1 MRKIEG
7 AIGYEPRITKISFS
21 KRGKIDIYLNDGR
34 IIVTPIDFFS
44 DIKKL
49 NTNQRKKWTI
59 LGGEGFT
66 FDDCD
71 EVYHIEQ
78 VLGNYEDYKYKFVG
92 EPRTQYKKAN
102 KKQKT

>member
-1 MRKIEG
+1 MRRIEG
-7 AIGYEPRITKISFS
+7 AFGYQPRIKKIGFT
-21 KRGKIDIYLNDGR
+21 KRGKIDIYLDDGR

-49 NTNQRKKWTI
+49 NSEQRKKWSI
-59 LGGEGFT
+59 IGGEGFT

-78 VLGNYEDYKYKFVG
+78 ILGKYDDYKYQFVS
-92 EPRTQYKKAN
+92 EPPRAIYKR
-102 KKQKT
+102 KKKK